1 MLAFLT
7 LFLKMINLHE
17 EEEEEDQEGGGE
29 EAESQALRAAPA
41 KANNLNPLGQEEDER
56 EIEGRL

>member
-1 MLAFLT
+1 
-7 LFLKMINLHE
+7 MINLH
-17 EEEEEDQEGGGE
+17 EEEDQEGGGE

-41 KANNLNPLGQEEDER
+41 KANNLNPLGQEEDES

>member
-1 MLAFLT
+1 
-7 LFLKMINLHE
+7 MINLHE

-41 KANNLNPLGQEEDER
+41 KANNLNPLGQEEDES

>member
-17 EEEEEDQEGGGE
+17 EDQQGRGE

-41 KANNLNPLGQEEDER
+41 KANNLNPLGQEEDES

>member
-7 LFLKMINLHE
+7 LFLKMINLH
-17 EEEEEDQEGGGE
+17 EEEDQEGGGE